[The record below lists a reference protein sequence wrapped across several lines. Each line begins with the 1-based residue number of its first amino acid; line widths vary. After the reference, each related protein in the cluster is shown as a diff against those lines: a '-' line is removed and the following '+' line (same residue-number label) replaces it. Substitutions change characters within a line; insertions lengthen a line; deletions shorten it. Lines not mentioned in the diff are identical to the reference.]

1 MTFLASSA
9 TALFA
14 QITLWTGRANQ
25 AWGTSRVWNSGS
37 SFETDL
43 AAMTASRNTWQ
54 TNANNAWGPSRV
66 YNSGAS
72 FETQLAAQVAQY
84 NALLAG
90 LNSPDGEGTVALSWP
105 SLPVGS
111 GDTTTITLTIPR
123 NGHYVVGAYVDGQVA
138 MNSFGAG
145 VDAILT
151 GIIAATKTSNG
162 WSNTGSPLF
171 HQGWVQHGD
180 YTAGQTLSAHLHCAF
195 INGGN
200 ASGLL
205 YAHFVPNAT
214 YHN

>member
-1 MTFLASSA
+1 VTFLASSA
-9 TALFA
+9 AALYS
-14 QITLWTGRANQ
+14 QITLWTGRANN
-25 AWGTSRVWNSGS
+25 AWGSSRVWNSGS

-43 AAMTASRNTWQ
+43 ANMTTSRNTWQ

-66 YNSGAS
+66 YGSGNS
-72 FETQLAAQVAQY
+72 FETNY
-84 NALLAG
+84 NNLQAG
-90 LNSPDGEGTVALSWP
+90 LNSPDGETTVALSWP
-105 SLPVGS
+105 TLPVGS

-123 NGHYVVGAYVDGQVA
+123 TGHFVVGAYVDGVAA

-145 VDAILT
+145 IDAILT

-162 WSNTGSPLF
+162 WSNTGNPQF

-180 YTAGQTLSAHLHCAF
+180 YSAGQTLSIHLHCAF

-205 YAHFVPNAT
+205 YAHFIPTAAN
-214 YHN
+214 HN